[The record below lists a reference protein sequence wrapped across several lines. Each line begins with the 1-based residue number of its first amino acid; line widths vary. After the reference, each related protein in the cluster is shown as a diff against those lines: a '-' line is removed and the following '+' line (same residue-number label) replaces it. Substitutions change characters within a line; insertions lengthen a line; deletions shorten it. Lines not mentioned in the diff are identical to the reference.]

1 MDTILVVRNIR
12 KESGLRGMA
21 DHRGT
26 RSGCLKQPMAKAVSG
41 SPRLQ
46 SWEVHEFRQERRAE
60 SDYTEEE
67 IAILDSVRSAVP
79 REEYWKRDM
88 PEGTVATAPYYTDLN
103 VMVALK

>member
-1 MDTILVVRNIR
+1 M
-12 KESGLRGMA
+12 
-21 DHRGT
+21 
-26 RSGCLKQPMAKAVSG
+26 
-41 SPRLQ
+41 
-46 SWEVHEFRQERRAE
+46 EVHEFRQERRAE